1 MSGMFEKKCFFLRVS
16 GMLEKIMFLRRKLKY
31 SLTPIRLSYVVF
43 ILTCL
48 SIKKYYLNQYI
59 ASILHCL
66 HRLCFKGFARQP
78 ITSFISLRKS
88 EPFHGGKFKQH
99 WHNQKLIK
107 LLFILN
113 GRITY

>member
-1 MSGMFEKKCFFLRVS
+1 
-16 GMLEKIMFLRRKLKY
+16 MLY
-31 SLTPIRLSYVVF
+31 LSSHVLV
-43 ILTCL
+43 L
-48 SIKKYYLNQYI
+48 KKYYLNQYI

-99 WHNQKLIK
+99 WHYQKLIK
-107 LLFILN
+107 LWFILN